1 MQSPRALLLC
11 AALLSSQGLFGQNLS
26 GRPAPGFSLSDSNL
40 VQHNLLDYRG
50 RWLILDFT
58 RTDCPSCK
66 TLSKTLEE
74 VKAKYAAKLDVLAIM
89 GPPDNPASMSKY
101 VAENSVTYPVVFDSS
116 QVAALYFRATTNS
129 PNYDAPHWFAVDP
142 NGTIKY
148 DWAHS
153 AADGKEWVKQLDQ
166 LVGCFAPVGGR
177 ISMSSAGLPVVEF
190 TCPGPAE
197 TWTAPAASSDY
208 LNKAARAGN
217 LKQVQAL
224 IADGAPVNAR
234 DSLGGTPL
242 HDAAWAG
249 EKDIAAYLIQMGADV
264 NARHTEGGSTPLH
277 YAVLT
282 NHPDVVEVL
291 LDHGADVKPL
301 YKNSQTALHL
311 AAARGYARCATLLIA
326 HGADVNAR
334 DETGATPLSEASWTG
349 EAEMVRLLIE
359 KGANASDVNPETGM
373 TPLHAAASRGYRDVA
388 KALLDAGARA
398 DIRDKS
404 GATPLYLA
412 LQFQR
417 MDVVDLLIRN
427 DGAASSKPALAKP
440 PTLDVK
446 AVLRDEVLR
455 GQTNVVAMLL
465 DRMPPLGSTTLLHDA
480 ALKGHLEIMELL
492 LSHGADVNSLNAQGA
507 TALHD
512 AALAGQRAAAEA
524 LLKHGANI
532 DARDS
537 ESGATPL
544 HQAASWGR
552 RGVVELLLARHADP
566 RIKDKNGHTALDLAV
581 ANGQAEVAEV
591 LKRIP

>member
-1 MQSPRALLLC
+1 MQWSRAPLLC
-11 AALLSSQGLFGQNLS
+11 AALLLSQGLVGQNLS
-26 GRPAPGFSLSDSNL
+26 GRHAPGFSLPDSKR
-40 VQHNLLDYRG
+40 VQHNILDYQG
-50 RWLILDFT
+50 RWLIVDFM
-58 RTDCPSCK
+58 RTDCAHCK
-66 TLSKTLEE
+66 ALSKTLEE
-74 VKAKYAAKLDVLAIM
+74 VKAKYGSKIAVLAIVNT
-89 GPPDNPASMSKY
+89 PDNAASVSRY
-101 VAENSVTYPVVFDSS
+101 IAENNVTYPVVFDSN
-116 QVAALYFRATTNS
+116 QVAALYFTATTND

-142 NGTIKY
+142 NGTLVSG
-148 DWAHS
+148 WAPY
-153 AADGKEWVKQLDQ
+153 AADNTEWVKQLD
-166 LVGCFAPVGGR
+166 LLMLCASRVG
-177 ISMSSAGLPVVEF
+177 I
-190 TCPGPAE
+190 TCPPLPAQ
-197 TWTAPAASSDY
+197 TWVAQSAPAASSDY

-224 IADGAPVNAR
+224 IADGAQVNAR

-249 EKDIAAYLIQMGADV
+249 EKDVAAYLIQMGADV
-264 NARHTEGGSTPLH
+264 NARHAEGGSTPLH

-291 LDHGADVKPL
+291 LDHGADLKPL
-301 YKNSQTALHL
+301 YKTSQTALHL
-311 AAARGYARCATLLIA
+311 AAARGYARCAMLLIA

-349 EAEMVRLLIE
+349 EAAMVRLLIE

-373 TPLHAAASRGYRDVA
+373 TPLHAAASRGYREVA

-398 DIRDKS
+398 DVRDKN

-417 MDVVDLLIRN
+417 MDVVNLLVRG
-427 DGAASSKPALAKP
+427 DGANPPKPQIAVNQPAQP
-440 PTLDVK
+440 AMDVK
-446 AVLRDEVLR
+446 AALRDEVLR
-455 GQTNVVAMLL
+455 GQTNVVVMLL
-465 DRMPPLGSTTLLHDA
+465 DLMPPLGSTTLLHDA

-492 LSHGADVNSLNAQGA
+492 LAHGADVNSLNAQGA

-552 RGVVELLLARHADP
+552 RSVVELLLARHADP

>member
-1 MQSPRALLLC
+1 MVRAPANAAEPVCYVEHMQSPRALLLC

-40 VQHNLLDYRG
+40 VQHNLLGYRG

-58 RTDCPSCK
+58 KTDCPGCQ

-74 VKAKYAAKLDVLAIM
+74 VKVKYASKLDVLAIVV
-89 GPPDNPASMSKY
+89 PPDNASSVSKY
-101 VAENSVTYPVVFDSS
+101 TAENNPTYPVVFDSS
-116 QVAALYFRATTNS
+116 QVAALYFRATANS

-166 LVGCFAPVGGR
+166 LVGCFAPAGGR

-190 TCPGPAE
+190 TCPGPAQ
-197 TWTAPAASSDY
+197 TWTAPSAPAASSDY

-217 LKQVQAL
+217 LKQVQDL
-224 IADGAPVNAR
+224 IAEGAPVNGR
-234 DSLGGTPL
+234 DALGGTPL

-264 NARHTEGGSTPLH
+264 NARHAEGGSTPLH

-291 LDHGADVKPL
+291 LDHGADVTAL
-301 YKNSQTALHL
+301 YKTSQTALHL

-326 HGADVNAR
+326 HGANVNAR

-349 EAEMVRLLIE
+349 EAAMVRLLIE

-373 TPLHAAASRGYRDVA
+373 TPLHAAASRGYREVA
-388 KALLDAGARA
+388 KALIDAGARA
-398 DIRDKS
+398 DVRDKN

-417 MDVVDLLIRN
+417 MDVVNLLVRG
-427 DGAASSKPALAKP
+427 DGGNLPKPQTP
-440 PTLDVK
+440 VNQPTMDVK

-465 DRMPPLGSTTLLHDA
+465 DLMPPL
-480 ALKGHLEIMELL
+480 EI
-492 LSHGADVNSLNAQGA
+492 G
-507 TALHD
+507 
-512 AALAGQRAAAEA
+512 RA
-524 LLKHGANI
+524 H
-532 DARDS
+532 
-537 ESGATPL
+537 
-544 HQAASWGR
+544 
-552 RGVVELLLARHADP
+552 V
-566 RIKDKNGHTALDLAV
+566 
-581 ANGQAEVAEV
+581 
-591 LKRIP
+591 